1 MIIIPAVD
9 LHQGKC
15 VRLTQGRL
23 DQETIY
29 SNDPVFI
36 AKLWQSRGAQLLHLV
51 DLDGAYSGCVQH
63 WEIIEKIRKSLTIP
77 IEFGGGLR
85 SLNVIDRLNRI
96 GIDKFIISTILFSKP
111 EEAKKIIEKY
121 KNRVIVAVD
130 LYDEDRIGIG
140 GWKEQISLKFE
151 EFLLKLSSL
160 EIKEIIVTD
169 IQKEGM
175 LEGIDIEKISRLIA
189 VTSKLGFEV
198 IISGGISS
206 LDDIRNLKNFEKDG
220 VKGIIIGKGLYSE
233 KINFEEAV
241 KIAK

>member
-77 IEFGGGLR
+77 IEFGGGVR

-140 GWKEQISLKFE
+140 GWKEQIPLKFE